1 MKIEYHSA
9 TLISIIGYGF
19 DKAAKEQLPD
29 RIAAVCSKKVKL
41 LQFYTEFFGKD
52 GNYLFQKDGVFYYPL
67 TVVYYGDSWETV
79 WISWTVDMSTNDR
92 KPEYIGVRNIYTELI
107 PFALNYNDRIEFK
120 VCKDEEVDE
129 SFKAMIKGK
138 NLYYNLRGHY
148 CMVIYIPPV
157 ISGI

>member
-1 MKIEYHSA
+1 MSA
-9 TLISIIGYGF
+9 
-19 DKAAKEQLPD
+19 
-29 RIAAVCSKKVKL
+29 
-41 LQFYTEFFGKD
+41 
-52 GNYLFQKDGVFYYPL
+52 
-67 TVVYYGDSWETV
+67 
-79 WISWTVDMSTNDR
+79 NDR

-148 CMVIYIPPV
+148 CMVIYTAGNKRYMNKASQFFMDALALQKYQERIFLSTLMRMCWKKIMLYTV
-157 ISGI
+157 MKDI